1 MPFKEPS
8 VTVLVTVKNSAKTIK
23 KCIDSILKLN
33 YKNKKVYVTDAYST
47 DGTWEILK
55 KYGKKIRLE
64 RVKGN
69 IAVGHNYMIKKCKTD
84 FVALTDAD
92 CVVDKNW
99 LKHLINAFKSEEII
113 ATGGMVESTRSSNKL
128 QQLLGRELKYRFLS
142 LPRHVRRLPTI
153 SLCIRTNYAKK
164 IHFDKDLDVA
174 QETDWGYRITKIGKM
189 LFVPKAVVY
198 HYHRTTWKDYFKQQ
212 FKYGRF
218 TPILYFKKGHLK
230 RAFGDEISKSYMA
243 LQILLIYFG
252 VIGLLLG
259 FLNNTFFV
267 MPTILFTV
275 LLITYIFHAIKLS
288 KTLIDFFMFLG
299 IFVVRNIAWCLGI
312 IRGIFI

>member
-1 MPFKEPS
+1 
-8 VTVLVTVKNSAKTIK
+8 
-23 KCIDSILKLN
+23 
-33 YKNKKVYVTDAYST
+33 
-47 DGTWEILK
+47 
-55 KYGKKIRLE
+55 
-64 RVKGN
+64 
-69 IAVGHNYMIKKCKTD
+69 MIKKCKTD

-99 LKHLINAFKSEEII
+99 LKHLINAFKIEEII
-113 ATGGMVESTRSSNKL
+113 AAGGMVESTCSSNKL

-164 IHFDKDLDVA
+164 ILFDKDLDVA

-252 VIGLLLG
+252 ALSLLLG
-259 FLNNTFFV
+259 FVKNIFFKISPIFF
-267 MPTILFTV
+267 MI
-275 LLITYIFHAIKLS
+275 LLIIYFIHAIKLS
-288 KTLIDFFMFLG
+288 KNFSEFLMFLV
-299 IFVVRNIAWCLGI
+299 IFLVRNIAWCLGI